1 MTADQHAQTNL
12 PYEDEAFVPLAQ
24 SSTPI
29 WFPQGLLLR
38 AVLRRVQKTRRMSL
52 VKAVEKWTPRGCQQ
66 KIESKWPAA
75 LQLGLRH
82 AQIEAGVH

>member
-29 WFPQGLLLR
+29 CFPQGLLLR
-38 AVLRRVQKTRRMSL
+38 AVLRRVQRARGDVPGEGSGEVDTKRM
-52 VKAVEKWTPRGCQQ
+52 
-66 KIESKWPAA
+66 PAKN
-75 LQLGLRH
+75 
-82 AQIEAGVH
+82 